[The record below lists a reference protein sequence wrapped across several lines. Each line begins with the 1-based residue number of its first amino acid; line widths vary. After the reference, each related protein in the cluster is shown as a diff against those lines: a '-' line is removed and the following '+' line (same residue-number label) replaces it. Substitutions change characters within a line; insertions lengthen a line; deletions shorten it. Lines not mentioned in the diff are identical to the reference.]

1 MKGLFSFFFFLLFA
15 WLGIWWYYSCDWCAK
30 DLDENPSIVEEKT
43 NSEADALVKKAY
55 EDSISNA
62 NNTQIG
68 LFAKDNKDQEVFSY
82 YENFRINN
90 TNGDVHIPNT
100 LEGFSEQIVNYL
112 GQHQDQELIITGFEN
127 SAEAIDTNKLGI
139 SRANFIKDIIVNAGV
154 NANRIVTKTQ
164 SNQYVY
170 GDDGTYNGGILLN
183 FGDLDTS
190 RLEEVEKSIANRT
203 LYSSFAQKTFL
214 PDATLSNYALEL
226 KSYLEKYPDKNITII
241 GHTDNVG
248 EKKANLWFGQQRANN
263 VRDYLIS
270 QGISKEKIEASSQGE
285 SNPIASNDS
294 EENKAKNRRIEITV
308 N

>member
-1 MKGLFSFFFFLLFA
+1 MKGLFSFLFFLLFA

-30 DLDENPSIVEEKT
+30 DLDKDTVIVKDEID
-43 NSEADALVKKAY
+43 SEADALAKKAY
-55 EDSISNA
+55 EDSIA
-62 NNTQIG
+62 NLNNSQVG
-68 LFAKDNKDQEVFSY
+68 LFAKDNKNQEVFRY

-90 TNGDVHIPNT
+90 GNGNVHIPST
-100 LEGFSEQIVNYL
+100 LEGFDSQVANYL
-112 GQHQDQELIITGFEN
+112 GKHQDQELVITGLEN
-127 SAEAIDTNKLGI
+127 SIDIEDTSKLGI
-139 SRANFIKDIIVNAGV
+139 SRANFIKDILVSAGV
-154 NANRIVTKTQ
+154 NANRIVIKTELKEYTY
-164 SNQYVY
+164 N
-170 GDDGTYNGGILLN
+170 DDGTYNGGILLN

-203 LYSSFAQKTFL
+203 LYSSFAQKTFQ

-226 KSYLEKYPDKNITII
+226 KSYLEKYPNKTVSII

-248 EKKANLWFGQQRANN
+248 EKEANLWFGQQRANN

-270 QGISKEKIEASSQGE
+270 QGISKEKIKASSQGE
-285 SNPIASNDS
+285 SNPIAANDS